1 MCLTPTSLEFGVKVS
16 EDGEGERGREGGGR
30 LEGGGGGGGG
40 GGGLGW
46 GGGGVRFRL
55 VKSREAVILLSWRE
69 KVLTWSQRTS
79 ASPRFPP
86 LQSLR

>member
-1 MCLTPTSLEFGVKVS
+1 MLKLARMENESRERKRREFG
-16 EDGEGERGREGGGR
+16 REK
-30 LEGGGGGGGG
+30 
-40 GGGLGW
+40 
-46 GGGGVRFRL
+46 GGVRFRL